1 MYNIIIIIGVIAV
14 IFLLLNSEKL
24 SKTYNKHSVKL
35 IFLLLFVY
43 FIVNKI
49 YYGIAV
55 MALVCVYYYKD
66 MINLNFIKNK
76 IEGFTHLKSE
86 DTQQIEHAEEEE
98 SKEEQKDLFSNLD
111 KLEKFSKKGG
121 KPTQPFKEMVS
132 DLRKTFNS
140 IYKEMNID

>member
-1 MYNIIIIIGVIAV
+1 MYNIIIIVGVIAV

-24 SKTYNKHSVKL
+24 SKKYNRHSVKL

-43 FIVNKI
+43 FIVNRI
-49 YYGIAV
+49 YYGIII

-66 MINLNFIKNK
+66 KINLNFIKNK
-76 IEGFTHLKSE
+76 IEGFT
-86 DTQQIEHAEEEE
+86 QQIEQTEELQEEE
-98 SKEEQKDLFSNLD
+98 SNEEQKDLFSNLD

-121 KPTQPFKEMVS
+121 KATQPFKEMVS

>member
-1 MYNIIIIIGVIAV
+1 MYNIIIIVGVIAV

-24 SKTYNKHSVKL
+24 SKKYNRHSVKL

-43 FIVNKI
+43 FIVNRI

-66 MINLNFIKNK
+66 KINLNFIKNK

-86 DTQQIEHAEEEE
+86 NTQQIEHAEEE